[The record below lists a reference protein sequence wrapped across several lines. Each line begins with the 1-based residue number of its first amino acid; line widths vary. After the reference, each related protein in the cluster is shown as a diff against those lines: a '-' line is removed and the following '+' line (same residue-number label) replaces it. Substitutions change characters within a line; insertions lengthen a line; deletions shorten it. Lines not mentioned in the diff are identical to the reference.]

1 MENDDTRSSIKLNS
15 NIMLKAKYEKDPW
28 SYRPPDLLPSHY
40 ADIRARSFLTKR
52 QQEQFEKKLFYASRI
67 IDEWTIGK

>member
-28 SYRPPDLLPSHY
+28 SYLPPDLLPSHY
-40 ADIRARSFLTKR
+40 SDIRARSFLTKR